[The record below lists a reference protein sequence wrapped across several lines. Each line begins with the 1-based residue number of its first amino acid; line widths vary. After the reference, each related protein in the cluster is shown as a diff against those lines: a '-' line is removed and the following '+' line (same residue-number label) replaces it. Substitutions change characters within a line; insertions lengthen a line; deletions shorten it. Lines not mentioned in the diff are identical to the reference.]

1 MTMTFTII
9 DAAIILIYLL
19 GMLVLGF
26 IMGKS
31 NKTQEDYFVAKRSL
45 PWLPIGL
52 SIAATMISCN
62 SFVGGPGWGYNSGLL
77 PFMQNITVPLALFIS
92 TTVFVPMLY
101 DLKLTSVYEYIE
113 LRLGPKTRM
122 VAVLG
127 FILNSLIQV
136 SSMVFVP
143 SLVLQRFMGVSINT
157 IIPVIVV
164 IAVVYTM
171 AGGIKAVI
179 WTDAIQL
186 VVIWGGLIGGMI
198 FLFAKSDIGF
208 LDTVRMA
215 GAAGKLKALDTSWQF
230 SLTNENGFWAALVGG
245 LFMWSRY
252 FSFDQAQV
260 QRMFTAKSIRELK
273 RSFVVSGIMMN
284 VLYFLFIFLGTLL
297 FIQFGGTAFE
307 NANDVMIRFI
317 GGLPVGLVGL
327 LLASLFA
334 AAMSSV
340 DSLLN
345 SMSTVFTKDI
355 YERYIKK
362 GKEASLKTSMLVSA
376 LWGILIYII
385 TMLAFSGTSKSILAV
400 IGSYIS
406 YISGPTCGIFLLA
419 MLTKKA
425 NDKGTVWGA
434 VIGFIMTLLFGRLAG
449 FTWMWNSAFG
459 TVITFLS
466 GYVFSC
472 LLGEPVTGQT
482 ERYTVQGHRAFL
494 RGEGRTEENGISLLP
509 FTVDRYSM
517 ILFVFFLLQLVGV
530 LLLERL

>member
-1 MTMTFTII
+1 MTFTII
-9 DAAIILIYLL
+9 DAAIIFIYLM

-26 IMGKS
+26 IMGKT

-62 SFVGGPGWGYNSGLL
+62 SFVGGPGWGYHSGLL
-77 PFMQNITVPLALFIS
+77 PFMQNMTVPLALFIS
-92 TTVFVPMLY
+92 TTIFVPLLY

-122 VAVLG
+122 AAVLG

-143 SLVLQRFMGVSINT
+143 SLVLQRFMGVSINI

-186 VVIWGGLIGGMI
+186 LVIWGGLIGGMV
-198 FLFAKSDIGF
+198 FLFSKSDIGF
-208 LDTVRMA
+208 FETVRMA
-215 GAAGKLKALDTSWQF
+215 AQAGKLRAFDTSWQF

-284 VLYFLFIFLGTLL
+284 VLYFLFIFLGALL
-297 FIQFGGTAFE
+297 FIQFGGAAFE

-317 GGLPVGLVGL
+317 GGLPAGLVGL

-355 YERYIKK
+355 YERYIEKE
-362 GKEASLKTSMLVSA
+362 KEASLKTSMMVSA
-376 LWGILIYII
+376 VWGILVYII

-425 NDKGTVWGA
+425 NDKGTVCGA
-434 VIGFIMTLLFGRLAG
+434 VVGFIITLLFGTLAG

-459 TVITFLS
+459 TVMTFLA

-472 LLGEPVTGQT
+472 LFGEPAGEQAR
-482 ERYTVQGHRAFL
+482 RYTIRGHMACL
-494 RGEGRTEENGISLLP
+494 KEQGRTEENGISLMP
-509 FTVDRYSM
+509 FAVDRYSM
-517 ILFVFFLLQLVGV
+517 ILLVFFLIQLAVIC
-530 LLLERL
+530 LFQRA

>member
-1 MTMTFTII
+1 MTLTTV

-26 IMGKS
+26 ALGKS
-31 NKTQEDYFVAKRSL
+31 NKTQEDYFVAGRSL

-62 SFVGGPGWGYNSGLL
+62 GFVGGPGWGYANGLL

-113 LRLGPKTRM
+113 LRLGRKTRL
-122 VAVLG
+122 VSVLA

-143 SLVLQRFMGVSINT
+143 SLVLQRFTGISINV
-157 IIPVIVV
+157 IIPVIV
-164 IAVVYTM
+164 ITAIVYTL
-171 AGGIKAVI
+171 AGGMKAVI
-179 WTDAIQL
+179 WTDAIQML
-186 VVIWGGLIGGMI
+186 VIWGGLIGGLF
-198 FLFAKSDIGF
+198 FLFSKSEIGF
-208 LDTVRMA
+208 FETVQMA
-215 GAAGKLKALDTSWQF
+215 GAAGKLNAINTEWNF
-230 SLTNENGFWAALVGG
+230 SLSNENGLWAALIGG

-284 VLYFLFIFLGTLL
+284 VLYFLFIFLGALL
-297 FIQFGGTAFE
+297 FIQFGGVGFE

-317 GGLPVGLVGL
+317 GSLPVGLIGL

-355 YERYIKK
+355 YEKYVSK
-362 GKEASLKTSMLVSA
+362 GKEASLKISMLVSA
-376 LWGILIYII
+376 LWGILIYVI

-400 IGSYIS
+400 IGIYIS
-406 YISGPTCGIFLLA
+406 YISGPTCGVFLLA

-425 NDKGTVWGA
+425 NDKGTACGA
-434 VIGFIMTLLFGRLAG
+434 ILGFLLTLMFGKFAG
-449 FTWMWNSAFG
+449 LTWMWNSAFG
-459 TVITFLS
+459 AVVTFFI
-466 GYVFSC
+466 GYTCSC
-472 LLGEPVTGQT
+472 FIQDQHPENAI
-482 ERYTVQGHRAFL
+482 RYTVQGHRSYL
-494 RGEGRTEENGISLLP
+494 REQKHTTENGVSLMPL
-509 FTVDRYSM
+509 TIDKYSI
-517 ILFVFFLLQLVGV
+517 ILLVFFLLQFIALFMFAGV
-530 LLLERL
+530 R

>member
-1 MTMTFTII
+1 MTFTII
-9 DAAIILIYLL
+9 DAAIIFIYLM

-26 IMGKS
+26 IMGKT

-62 SFVGGPGWGYNSGLL
+62 SFVGGPGWGYHSGLL
-77 PFMQNITVPLALFIS
+77 PFMQNMTVPLALFIS
-92 TTVFVPMLY
+92 TTIFVPMLY

-122 VAVLG
+122 AAVLG

-143 SLVLQRFMGVSINT
+143 SLVLQRFMGVSINI

-179 WTDAIQL
+179 WTDAIQIL
-186 VVIWGGLIGGMI
+186 VIWGGLIGGMV
-198 FLFAKSDIGF
+198 FMFAKSNIGF
-208 LDTVRMA
+208 LETVHMA
-215 GAAGKLKALDTSWQF
+215 AQAGKLRAFDASWQF

-284 VLYFLFIFLGTLL
+284 VLYFLFIFLGALL
-297 FIQFGGTAFE
+297 FIQFGGAAFE

-317 GGLPVGLVGL
+317 GGLPAGLVGL

-345 SMSTVFTKDI
+345 SMSTVITKDI
-355 YERYIKK
+355 
-362 GKEASLKTSMLVSA
+362 
-376 LWGILIYII
+376 
-385 TMLAFSGTSKSILAV
+385 
-400 IGSYIS
+400 
-406 YISGPTCGIFLLA
+406 
-419 MLTKKA
+419 
-425 NDKGTVWGA
+425 
-434 VIGFIMTLLFGRLAG
+434 
-449 FTWMWNSAFG
+449 
-459 TVITFLS
+459 
-466 GYVFSC
+466 
-472 LLGEPVTGQT
+472 
-482 ERYTVQGHRAFL
+482 
-494 RGEGRTEENGISLLP
+494 
-509 FTVDRYSM
+509 
-517 ILFVFFLLQLVGV
+517 
-530 LLLERL
+530 

>member
-1 MTMTFTII
+1 MTMTMV

-26 IMGKS
+26 VMGKG
-31 NKTQEDYFVAKRSL
+31 NKTQEDYFVAGRSL

-62 SFVGGPGWGYNSGLL
+62 SFVGGPGWGYSNGLL
-77 PFMQNITVPLALFIS
+77 PFMQNLTVPLALFIS

-113 LRLGPKTRM
+113 LRMGRKTRL
-122 VAVLG
+122 VSVLG

-143 SLVLQRFMGVSINT
+143 ALVLQRFTGISLNI
-157 IIPVIVV
+157 IIPIIIVTA
-164 IAVVYTM
+164 IVYTM

-179 WTDAIQL
+179 WTDAIQML
-186 VVIWGGLIGGMI
+186 IIWGGLIGGLV

-208 LDTVRMA
+208 WETIRMA
-215 GAAGKLKALDTSWQF
+215 GEAGKLNAVNTDWNF
-230 SLTNENGFWAALVGG
+230 SLSNENGLWVALVGG

-273 RSFVVSGIMMN
+273 RSFVISGIMMN
-284 VLYFLFIFLGTLL
+284 MLYFLFVFLGVLL
-297 FIQFGGTAFE
+297 FVQFGGVPFE

-317 GGLPVGLVGL
+317 GDLPVGLTGL

-355 YERYIKK
+355 YEKYISK
-362 GKEASLKTSMLVSA
+362 GKEASLKLSMIVSG
-376 LWGILIYII
+376 LWGILIYAT

-425 NDKGTVWGA
+425 HDKGTAIGA
-434 VIGFIMTLLFGRLAG
+434 VLGFALTLVFGKLGG

-459 TVITFLS
+459 AVVTFVI
-466 GYVFSC
+466 GYVCSC
-472 LLGEPVTGQT
+472 CLRDKLPENA
-482 ERYTVQGHRAFL
+482 ERYTIQGHRASL
-494 RGEGRTEENGISLLP
+494 RAEGRMTENGVSLMPLRI
-509 FTVDRYSM
+509 DQYSV
-517 ILFVFFLLQLVGV
+517 ILLVFFLAQLAV
-530 LLLERL
+530 LLML